1 MSLSSGSSGN
11 CYYLGTD
18 EHAILIDAGIP
29 VKQIK
34 GYLKDAGIPF
44 EKIMA
49 VFVTHDHADHIKAL
63 GNLGE
68 KCAIPVYATRETH
81 EGINNNYCMTEKLS
95 RSVRF
100 VEKEVPFEFHDFV
113 ITPF

>member
-1 MSLSSGSSGN
+1 MKIYFMSLSSGSSGN

-63 GNLGE
+63 GNLGRN
-68 KCAIPVYATRETH
+68 V
-81 EGINNNYCMTEKLS
+81 LS
-95 RSVRF
+95 LYMPLVRLMR
-100 VEKEVPFEFHDFV
+100 V
-113 ITPF
+113 

>member
-11 CYYLGTD
+11 CYYLGTE

-34 GYLKDAGIPF
+34 SFLKDAGVQF
-44 EKIMA
+44 EKIMG

-68 KCAIPVYATRETH
+68 KCALPVFATKETH
-81 EGINNNYCMTEKLS
+81 SGINNNYCMTEKLS
-95 RSVRF
+95 SRCLSECRF
-100 VEKEVPFEFHDFV
+100 CS
-113 ITPF
+113 